1 MSLLIAAY
9 SLRLRTLAET
19 AYQSCVPII
28 EGAKVSSAPAVV
40 AGALSAVLL
49 SAASEGAEFGSAWVR
64 IQGGTPKSPGSPLPA
79 AERGKILGLAS
90 AAVAGAV
97 AVYQLRLSALR
108 LRSALE
114 AAPEIRSEVQEGRAL
129 AEFMTAVK
137 TEIQSAIDAAGQVGI
152 REVTP

>member
-19 AYQSCVPII
+19 VYQSCAPMI
-28 EGAKVSSAPAVV
+28 ESAKISSAPIIV
-40 AGALSAVLL
+40 AGALSAALGC
-49 SAASEGAEFGSAWVR
+49 SAAEGAEFGSAWVR
-64 IQGGTPKSPGSPLPA
+64 MQGGTPKAPGSPLPA
-79 AERGKILGLAS
+79 AERVKILGLAS

-114 AAPEIRSEVQEGRAL
+114 AAPEIRSEVQDGRAL

-137 TEIQSAIDAAGQVGI
+137 TEIQAAIDAAGQVGI

>member
-19 AYQSCVPII
+19 AYQSCATTI
-28 EGAKVSSAPAVV
+28 ESAKITAAPAIV
-40 AGALSAVLL
+40 AGALSAVLMD
-49 SAASEGAEFGSAWVR
+49 AATEGAEFGSAWVR
-64 IQGGTPKSPGSPLPA
+64 MQGGTPTVPTTALPA
-79 AERGKILGLAS
+79 ADRGKILGMAS
-90 AAVAGAV
+90 SAVAGAV
-97 AVYQLRLSALR
+97 AVYQLRISALR

-137 TEIQSAIDAAGQVGI
+137 TEIQAAIDAAGQIGI
-152 REVTP
+152 REVAP

>member
-19 AYQSCVPII
+19 VYQSCSL
-28 EGAKVSSAPAVV
+28 AMTSTKVAGAPAIVV
-40 AGALSAVLL
+40 GALSAALMD
-49 SAASEGAEFGSAWVR
+49 AATEGAEFGAAWIR
-64 IQGGTPKSPGSPLPA
+64 IQGGTPTVPTTPLPA
-79 AERGKILGLAS
+79 VDRGKILGMAS
-90 AAVAGAV
+90 SAVAGAD
-97 AVYQLRLSALR
+97 AVYQLRISALR

>member
-1 MSLLIAAY
+1 MSLLVAAY

-19 AYQSCVPII
+19 VYQSCAPII
-28 EGAKVSSAPAVV
+28 EGAKISSAPAAVV
-40 AGALSAVLL
+40 GALSAALM
-49 SAASEGAEFGSAWVR
+49 SAAAEGAEFGSEWVR
-64 IQGGTPKSPGSPLPA
+64 MQGGTPKSPESPLPA
-79 AERGKILGLAS
+79 SDRGKILGMAS

-114 AAPEIRSEVQEGRAL
+114 SAPEIRSEVQEGRAL
-129 AEFMTAVK
+129 AEFMATVK
-137 TEIQSAIDAAGQVGI
+137 TEIQSAIDAAGQAGI

>member
-1 MSLLIAAY
+1 M
-9 SLRLRTLAET
+9 
-19 AYQSCVPII
+19 
-28 EGAKVSSAPAVV
+28 
-40 AGALSAVLL
+40 
-49 SAASEGAEFGSAWVR
+49 
-64 IQGGTPKSPGSPLPA
+64 
-79 AERGKILGLAS
+79 AS

-114 AAPEIRSEVQEGRAL
+114 AAPEIRSEGQEGRAL

-137 TEIQSAIDAAGQVGI
+137 TEIQSAIDAAGQAGI